1 MATLRLFLLG
11 TFELFLD
18 DKPITDLYSDKTRAL
33 LAYLALEA
41 NQPHTRGELATLLWP
56 DVEDKKARQNF
67 RQTLSKL
74 QKSIGNQEA
83 NPPYLLIT
91 RQTVQFNPNC
101 DHWLDVTAVQ
111 NNDVSHYRG
120 SLLTHFIVKE
130 STLFEEWLTIQR
142 ESLHREVMGL
152 LERLVVETAATNPQQ
167 AARYAQRQ
175 TELDPW
181 HEEAYRSWMRCLHQA
196 GQSSQAQQVYA
207 QCRKILWDELGVEP
221 ETETEALLADIKAD
235 AQPSQHPT
243 YNLRPSTL
251 PKEKTPFI
259 GRSAELQEIHGL
271 LQQEDCQ
278 LLTLVGLGG
287 AGKTRLAIAAA
298 KQLVAGADSKN
309 LSEKATEEKEKSE
322 NQPFPLKPSVA
333 NIRSGSKNSYPDG
346 IWFVSLVGAESMLP
360 AIASTLNFPFASN
373 SDPGAQLIDYL
384 ADKQLLLVLDN
395 CEELLHERGWL
406 TDLAQAASNIK
417 LLTTS
422 RQPFD
427 IAAEWLFAVEGLKT
441 KTGDEAL
448 SDAEELFVAAAK
460 RANAR
465 YRFADGDRPD
475 IQLICQRVL
484 GHPLS
489 IELAAS
495 WVPLLGIPEIATEI
509 NSSLAIF
516 ATDSQQFEARHRSL
530 QAIFEYTWQTL
541 SPSERETMG
550 KLAVFQGGFTREAAQ
565 QVAGASLLNLL
576 QLVNKALVQR
586 QGDRFGL
593 HEAVRQFATSRA
605 AALPHQAHAQTY
617 VQLLADLR
625 HALQSRLDP
634 APIETITTELENIR
648 AAWAW
653 QAAHEPVAL
662 AAALPTLT
670 LYSERAGLIVE
681 GLERYGRLLTN
692 LPPNKPANVPLR
704 VQLLNIMG
712 NWMVENNREV
722 ESRPLLDEALALA
735 QQHHLK
741 AEGAIATTNL
751 ALYAFLFREIEKSR
765 KLYKESL
772 QIAEE
777 SGDRAV
783 LALCRSRYGRTLE
796 NIGHYAE
803 AIEMLSG
810 AVALAESLGRADIST
825 GLYERLTFAYL
836 NAGDH
841 DNMARCAH
849 VYARAAEQMG
859 ADQTIAAAN
868 YLLGLVYDMQNQHW
882 EAIGYYRNA
891 LTIFTRY
898 HIARRRLTTAVHL
911 AGAYQHA
918 GEYALAE
925 EQFLWVKARL
935 DAEEA
940 MTSRANIRGIL
951 ASLYV
956 DMQQIPKAYAMIR
969 EAVPLMDWLSPTS
982 QSMQFFMYIAKLLL
996 ADNRPAQAAPF
1007 LAYNL
1012 QGSLIRERHRQQCE
1026 ALRAQL
1032 PDDVWET
1039 AVAAKPTMHTLHQLA
1054 TKTFSKNNELWTMN

>member
-1 MATLRLFLLG
+1 
-11 TFELFLD
+11 
-18 DKPITDLYSDKTRAL
+18 
-33 LAYLALEA
+33 
-41 NQPHTRGELATLLWP
+41 
-56 DVEDKKARQNF
+56 
-67 RQTLSKL
+67 
-74 QKSIGNQEA
+74 
-83 NPPYLLIT
+83 
-91 RQTVQFNPNC
+91 
-101 DHWLDVTAVQ
+101 VTAVHQ
-111 NNDVSHYRG
+111 DVSHYRG

-130 STLFEEWLTIQR
+130 SNLFDEWLTIQR

-152 LERLVVETAATNPQQ
+152 LDRLVGETAVSNPQQ
-167 AARYAQRQ
+167 AAAYAQRQ

-221 ETETEALLADIKAD
+221 EPETDALLADIKANANRAPE
-235 AQPSQHPT
+235 AQPSHHPT

-259 GRSAELQEIHGL
+259 GRSAELQEIHNL
-271 LQQEDCQ
+271 LQQDDCQ

-298 KQLVAGADSKN
+298 KQLVAGADSK
-309 LSEKATEEKEKSE
+309 T
-322 NQPFPLKPSVA
+322 
-333 NIRSGSKNSYPDG
+333 SYPDG

-360 AIASTLNFPFASN
+360 AIASTLNFPFGSGG
-373 SDPGAQLIDYL
+373 DPGAQLIDYL

-395 CEELLHERGWL
+395 CEELLHEREW
-406 TDLAQAASNIK
+406 LAQLAQSAPAIK

-427 IAAEWLFAVEGLKT
+427 VAAEWLFAVEGLKT

-465 YRFADGDRPD
+465 YRFTDGDRSD
-475 IQLICQRVL
+475 IQKICRRVL

-495 WVPLLGIPEIATEI
+495 WVRLLGIPEIAAEI
-509 NSSLAIF
+509 SSNLAIF

-541 SPSERETMG
+541 SPAERETMG

-605 AALPHQAHAQTY
+605 ASLPHQAHAHTY

-634 APIETITTELENIR
+634 APIDTITMELENIR

-653 QAAHEPVAL
+653 QTAHEPLAL
-662 AAALPTLT
+662 APALPTLT

-681 GLERYGRLLTN
+681 GLERYGRLLQT
-692 LPPNKPANVPLR
+692 LPASNPTNVPLR
-704 VQLLNIMG
+704 VQVLNIMG
-712 NWMVENNREV
+712 NWMVESNREV
-722 ESRPLLDEALALA
+722 ESRPLLDEALALT
-735 QQHHLK
+735 QLHHLS
-741 AEGAIATTNL
+741 AAQALATTNL

-765 KLYKESL
+765 ELYEESL
-772 QIAEE
+772 QIAEA
-777 SGDRAV
+777 SGDWAV

-796 NIGHYAE
+796 NIGHYHE
-803 AIEMLSG
+803 AIAMLSG
-810 AVALAESLGRADIST
+810 AVELAESLGRADIST

-868 YLLGLVYDMQNQHW
+868 YLLGLVHDVTGESW

-898 HIARRRLTTAVHL
+898 RIARRRLTTAVHL
-911 AGAYQHA
+911 AGAYQRA

-925 EQFLWVKARL
+925 EQYLWSMSRL
-935 DAEEA
+935 DEEKGL
-940 MTSRANIRGIL
+940 TNRANIRGIL

-956 DMQQIPKAYAMIR
+956 DMAQLPQAYAMMR
-969 EAVPLMDWLSPTS
+969 ESVAMMDWLTPTS
-982 QSMQFFMYIAKLLL
+982 QTMQFFMYVGKLLL
-996 ADNRPAQAAPF
+996 ADGRFAEAAPF
-1007 LAYNL
+1007 FAYAVH
-1012 QGSLIRERHRQQCE
+1012 SPLIREGHRKICQELCS
-1026 ALRAQL
+1026 RL

-1039 AVAAKPTMHTLHQLA
+1039 AVAAKPTLHSLHQLA
-1054 TKTFSKNNELWTMN
+1054 TQTFGKNNEL